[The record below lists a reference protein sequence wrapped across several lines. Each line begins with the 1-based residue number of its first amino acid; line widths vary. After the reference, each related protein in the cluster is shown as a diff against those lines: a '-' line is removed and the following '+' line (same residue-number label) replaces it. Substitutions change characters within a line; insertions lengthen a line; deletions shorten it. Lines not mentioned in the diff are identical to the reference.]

1 MYAVGHL
8 ALGYL
13 SGKAASK
20 ILNVDLN
27 LPLIFLVSVLPD
39 IDRMIPN
46 LEHRGPLHSIIVF
59 CLLFIPFFTIYRKR
73 SLPYFVALI
82 QHSLIGDYLTGG
94 TQLFWPLTNNW
105 YGSGLTMKVTNPIN
119 ILAEWI
125 LFLFFIT
132 IMFKTKD
139 TELLL
144 QRHPTNMILS
154 VPVLTVLLPA
164 FLSFP
169 TYVPLELIVPHLFL
183 SVSSHSPLSWTAN
196 QS

>member
-20 ILNVDLN
+20 ILSVDLN
-27 LPLIFLVSVLPD
+27 LPLIFLISVLPD
-39 IDRMIPN
+39 IDLILLN

-59 CLLFIPFFTIYRKR
+59 CLLFIPIFTIYRKKA
-73 SLPYFVALI
+73 LPYFVALI
-82 QHSLIGDYLTGG
+82 QHNLIGDYLTGG
-94 TQLFWPLTNNW
+94 TQLFWPLTTNW
-105 YGSGLTMKVTNPIN
+105 YGSGLIMKVTNPIN

-139 TELLL
+139 VWLLL
-144 QRHPTNMILS
+144 QKHSSNMIL
-154 VPVLTVLLPA
+154 VIPVLTVLLPA

-169 TYVPLELIVPHLFL
+169 LYVPTELIIPHLTYITLFTL
-183 SVSSHSPLSWTAN
+183 SIVKDLTS
-196 QS
+196 